1 MGGSLEFCITGHVV
15 KSETSIVLF
24 GSILV
29 TINNASCEAQT
40 VRFII

>member
-15 KSETSIVLF
+15 KSETLIALF

-29 TINNASCEAQT
+29 TLNKTSSEAQT
-40 VRFII
+40 VRFLI